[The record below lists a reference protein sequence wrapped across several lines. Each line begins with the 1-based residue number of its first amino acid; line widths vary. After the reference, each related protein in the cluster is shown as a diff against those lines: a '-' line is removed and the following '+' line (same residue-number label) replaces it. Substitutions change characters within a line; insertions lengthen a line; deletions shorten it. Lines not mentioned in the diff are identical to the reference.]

1 MKKFAALRAKTDIYL
16 TASNNKDKK
25 TKGSKTCLVKR
36 KLKFEDYRHCLET
49 AHLENKINN
58 LEKNNI
64 NTYSIWEHRKEFMRN
79 TILIVK
85 SQQRF
90 KSEKHNVFT
99 EKVSKIALSANDDE
113 RIWWI
118 VSIEIYAYGA
128 NKYHLSE
135 KEKIKFNNII
145 KRYKNDISFIVR
157 QNWPAWICYSWRN
170 ITF

>member
-64 NTYSIWEHRKEFMRN
+64 NTYSI
-79 TILIVK
+79 
-85 SQQRF
+85 
-90 KSEKHNVFT
+90 
-99 EKVSKIALSANDDE
+99 
-113 RIWWI
+113 
-118 VSIEIYAYGA
+118 
-128 NKYHLSE
+128 
-135 KEKIKFNNII
+135 
-145 KRYKNDISFIVR
+145 
-157 QNWPAWICYSWRN
+157 
-170 ITF
+170 